1 MNNIKLWNP
10 LRSSFRI
17 KDVALMLFFSI
28 FFMPQAVYTEIK
40 NGTNMVEIN
49 YIAGQ
54 TSKNKYIQG
63 ALQFVL
69 SPGWKTYWRNPG
81 PFGIRPIIDWSE
93 SRNVQNIEFF
103 WPTPKIFNQYEIPV
117 IGYEDI
123 LTIPIEITKI
133 SAKETAILKI
143 HLEFGV
149 CSDICV
155 LKTAQI
161 NTPLQLPVP
170 VENIDL
176 ISKAFK
182 TLPTNITDPFF
193 SLSSCIIEKKSDD
206 LIVIYSIQL
215 SEFPKSKPS
224 MIIEYTFSDKYL
236 ENQIMKI
243 EGKKLMVTASLK
255 NIYKDEGIIERDR
268 LNALLILANKGF
280 EIAKCN

>member
-1 MNNIKLWNP
+1 MNNIKREKP
-10 LRSSFRI
+10 LHSSFRI
-17 KDVALMLFFSI
+17 KTLALTLFFSI

-40 NGTNMVEIN
+40 NEKNIVEIN

-54 TSKNKYIQG
+54 TSKNEYIQG
-63 ALQFVL
+63 ALQFLL

-81 PFGIRPIIDWSE
+81 PFGIRPIIDWSGSE
-93 SRNVQNIEFF
+93 NVQNIDFF

-117 IGYEDI
+117 IGYENL
-123 LTIPIEITKI
+123 LTIPMEITKI
-133 SAKETAILKI
+133 SSKENAVLKI

-149 CSDICV
+149 CSNICV

-161 NTPLQLPVP
+161 NTPLHLQGPI
-170 VENIDL
+170 ENIDL
-176 ISKAFK
+176 ISKALK
-182 TLPTNITDPFF
+182 TVPTNITEPVF

-236 ENQIMKI
+236 ENQIMEIK
-243 EGKKLMVTASLK
+243 GKKLRVTASLK
-255 NIYKDEGIIERDR
+255 NIYEADGIIERDR
-268 LNALLILANKGF
+268 LNALLILENRGF